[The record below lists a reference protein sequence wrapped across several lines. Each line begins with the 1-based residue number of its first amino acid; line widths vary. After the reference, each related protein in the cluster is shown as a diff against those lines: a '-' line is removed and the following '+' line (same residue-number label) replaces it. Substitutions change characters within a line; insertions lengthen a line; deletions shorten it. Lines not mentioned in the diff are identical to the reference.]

1 MKNLL
6 VPIAIVLMALPAKA
20 QYGYRDGNRIGLTL
34 GVTQLSLSASGF
46 NTKPELGWVGGLA
59 VRGNYYDN
67 FSMIFGMQ
75 FTESSFSLE
84 TKTPILLK
92 SKDVKYTL
100 SGAQIRL
107 ILSYNVIKDV
117 MSIDAGPVLQV
128 NGKLRIKNDDKN
140 NSIPGT
146 ALVANDITD
155 ITKVNGNF
163 YFGLSA
169 GNKRV
174 RAIVCYQFGVNNIL
188 NNLNKDDDLKA
199 KNNGD
204 NFKGHIGILS
214 GQILF
219 NL

>member
-1 MKNLL
+1 MKKLI
-6 VPIAIVLMALPAKA
+6 IAITILLALHANA

-34 GVTQLSLSASGF
+34 GVTQMSLSTSNF
-46 NTKPELGWVGGLA
+46 NTKPGLGWIGGLA

-75 FTESSFSLE
+75 FTESTFSVE
-84 TKTPILLK
+84 TKTQTFQ

-100 SGAQIRL
+100 SGAQVRL

-117 MSIDAGPVLQV
+117 MSIDAGPVLQI
-128 NGKLRIKNDDKN
+128 NGKLRIKSDDEKN
-140 NSIPGT
+140 IISGT
-146 ALVANDITD
+146 ALEAKDITG
-155 ITKVNGNF
+155 IAPLHGNF
-163 YFGLSA
+163 YFGLSG
-169 GNKRV
+169 GNRRV
-174 RAIVCYQFGVNNIL
+174 RAIVCYEYGMNNFL
-188 NNLNKDDDLKA
+188 NKLNKDDELVT

-204 NFKGHIGILS
+204 KFNGHMGLLS

>member
-6 VPIAIVLMALPAKA
+6 AVIALVLLALPAKA

-34 GVTQLSLSASGF
+34 GVTQMSLATSNF
-46 NTKPELGWVGGLA
+46 NTKPGLGWIGGLA

-75 FTESSFSLE
+75 FTESSFSVE
-84 TKTPILLK
+84 TKTPIVFK
-92 SKDVKYTL
+92 TKDVKYTL
-100 SGAQIRL
+100 SGAQVRL

-140 NSIPGT
+140 NIIPGT
-146 ALVANDITD
+146 ALVAKDITG
-155 ITKVNGNF
+155 IAPIHGNF
-163 YFGLSA
+163 YFGLSG
-169 GNKRV
+169 GNRRV
-174 RAIVCYQFGVNNIL
+174 RAILCYEYGMNNFL
-188 NNLNKDDDLKA
+188 NKLNKDDDLVA

-204 NFKGHIGILS
+204 KFNGHMGLLS